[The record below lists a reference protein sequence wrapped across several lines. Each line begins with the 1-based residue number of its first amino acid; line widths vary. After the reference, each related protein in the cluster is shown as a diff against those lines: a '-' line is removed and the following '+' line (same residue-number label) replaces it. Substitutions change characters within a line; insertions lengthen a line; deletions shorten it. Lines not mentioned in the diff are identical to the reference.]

1 MRRNAVLSA
10 TVLGAVVLTATRAGA
25 QGYGVYEHGAC
36 VMGRAGTGVA
46 APCSGGSPIFFNPAG
61 MVGGQHKWA
70 VELGGTRISP
80 RYFFR
85 DSATGV
91 TTPAVAINPIVPNF
105 YVTRQLNSRWAAGLG
120 VFAPYGLRSEWPSD
134 FSGRFLSYV
143 ADLKSIYIQPTVAF
157 AVSPRVSIGAG
168 VDYVHTSVTLQQRV
182 DLAGQVAQT
191 GPTGPITFG
200 MLGVPVGTDFADAT
214 VEGSGNGLGAHFGVL
229 FKPWD
234 WFSIGARL
242 LTKVMVDGSGTADF
256 ARYPTGIVLPAGTPF
271 GVPAGTPL
279 DSVVTSAFATKL
291 YSGQAVSTR
300 LLNPQQTVIGVA
312 LRPVHDVTLLV
323 DYQLVG
329 WGNFDALV
337 LNFDSVGTKTQR
349 EDYRATSGW
358 RGAIEVQPTSR
369 LQVRGGV
376 LTHDAAAPNQT
387 VTPLLPEGARVEGTL
402 GASYWVTPKMRLD
415 VAYQYIR
422 QQDRRGRIREYPDAP
437 TPRAPDVALNSGLY
451 TSTAKLYGASL
462 AFWF

>member
-1 MRRNAVLSA
+1 MRRNAVLSTA
-10 TVLGAVVLTATRAGA
+10 VLGAILVLAPRARA

-61 MVGGQHKWA
+61 IVGGEHKWS
-70 VELGGTRISP
+70 VEFGATLIAP
-80 RYFFR
+80 RQTFT
-85 DSATGV
+85 DTATGV
-91 TTPAVAINPIVPNF
+91 ATPAVENNIPVPHF
-105 YVTRQLNSRWAAGLG
+105 FATRQLNRSWAVGLG
-120 VFAPYGLRSEWPSD
+120 VFAPYGLRSEWEPDSP
-134 FSGRFLSYV
+134 GRFLAYV

-157 AVSPRVSIGAG
+157 AVSSRVQIGVG
-168 VDYVHTSVTLQQRV
+168 VDIVHTAVELQQRV

-214 VEGSGNGLGAHFGVL
+214 VEGSGSGFGAHFGVL

-234 WFSIGARL
+234 WVSIGARL

-291 YSGQAVSTR
+291 YSGQAVHTR

-323 DYQLVG
+323 DYQTVN

-337 LNFDSVGTKTQR
+337 LNFDSAGTRTVR

-402 GASYWVTPKMRLD
+402 GASYWVTRKMRLD

-422 QQDRRGRIREYPDAP
+422 QQDRRGRIREYPDSP
-437 TPRAPDVALNSGLY
+437 TPKVPDVALNSGLY

>member
-1 MRRNAVLSA
+1 MRRIAVLSA
-10 TVLGAVVLTATRAGA
+10 AVLGAVVLPATRADA

-46 APCSGGSPIFFNPAG
+46 APCSGGSSIFYNPAAI
-61 MVGGQHKWA
+61 VGGQNKWA

-80 RYFFR
+80 RYFFQ

-120 VFAPYGLRSEWPSD
+120 VFAPYGLRSEWPST

-157 AVSPRVSIGAG
+157 AVSPKLSLGAG
-168 VDYVHTSVTLQQRV
+168 LDYVKMSVTLQQRV

-191 GPTGPITFG
+191 APTGPITFG
-200 MLGVPVGTDFADAT
+200 MLGIPVGTDFADAT
-214 VEGSGNGLGAHFGVL
+214 VKGSGHGFGAHFGVV

-234 WFSIGARL
+234 WFSFGARL
-242 LTKVMVDGSGTADF
+242 LTKVMVDGTGTADF

-279 DSVVTSAFATKL
+279 DSVV
-291 YSGQAVSTR
+291 
-300 LLNPQQTVIGVA
+300 
-312 LRPVHDVTLLV
+312 
-323 DYQLVG
+323 
-329 WGNFDALV
+329 
-337 LNFDSVGTKTQR
+337 NFDSVGLKTQR
-349 EDYRATSGW
+349 EDYRTTSGW
-358 RGAIEVQPTSR
+358 RGAIEVQPMSR
-369 LQVRGGV
+369 LQLRGGV

-402 GASYWVTPKMRLD
+402 GASYWITPKMRLD

-422 QQDRRGRIREYPDAP
+422 QQDRRGRVSEFLDGSAP
-437 TPRAPDVALNSGLY
+437 TTALNSGLY